1 MTNSS
6 SLRETGT
13 GPAGR
18 FVGCAW
24 RALPSPTIAIIGA
37 IVWAGV
43 MAGNAVFGI
52 WLRHWETDTKI
63 LAIAGLF
70 AVGGALGFPLGLF
83 LARFASAGKRAET
96 AFAAAFLGFSTAT
109 IGITA
114 AIFAL
119 IYRSYYAAW
128 HDEAFS
134 LRWFLQFGF
143 TTLGALGQFAVL
155 GLRLYF
161 PFGFVAL
168 LLVSL
173 WFARK
178 PR

>member
-1 MTNSS
+1 M
-6 SLRETGT
+6 
-13 GPAGR
+13 
-18 FVGCAW
+18 
-24 RALPSPTIAIIGA
+24 GA
-37 IVWAGV
+37 IVWGGI
-43 MAGNAVFGI
+43 MAGNAALGV
-52 WLRHWETDTKI
+52 WLRHWETGSKI
-63 LAIAGLF
+63 LSVAGLF
-70 AVGGALGFPLGLF
+70 AAGGALGFPLGLF
-83 LARFASAGKRAET
+83 VARLASADKRRDT
-96 AFAAAFLGFSTAT
+96 AFAAAFLGFSVAT

-128 HDEAFS
+128 HDETFS
-134 LRWFLQFGF
+134 VRWFFQFGF
-143 TTLGALGQFAVL
+143 TTLGAFGQFAVL

-168 LLVSL
+168 ILLSL